1 MAEADDID
9 NDEDGAEGAKQG
21 GKKTLIIIIGI
32 VVLLAGGGAGAYFM
46 GMLDGLLGKKEAT
59 AESATGEEHGEDKGE
74 EHAEEEP
81 KLDEHG
87 KPIPDASAKKTTYY
101 DLPDFLV
108 NLSTNTNQTS
118 FLKMKVTL
126 KLQSEKDLELAQQKL
141 PELQDHFNTY
151 LRDLRASDLG
161 GSAGMYRLREE
172 LLARANK
179 TMAPAAVDDILF
191 REILVQ

>member
-1 MAEADDID
+1 MAEAEDID
-9 NDEDGAEGAKQG
+9 NDDESGEEKKQG
-21 GKKTLIIIIGI
+21 GKKMLIIIVG
-32 VVLLAGGGAGAYFM
+32 VVLLLGGGAAGAYFM
-46 GMLDGLLGKKEAT
+46 GMLDGLLGKKADTEHA
-59 AESATGEEHGEDKGE
+59 AEESKEE
-74 EHAEEEP
+74 EHAEP

-87 KPIPDASAKKTTYY
+87 KPIEDPSAPKVTYY

-126 KLQSEKDLELAQQKL
+126 KLPTAKDQELAQQKL

-151 LRDLRASDLG
+151 LRDLRATDLG

-179 TMAPAAVDDILF
+179 TMAPGKVDDILF
-191 REILVQ
+191 REILIQ

>member
-1 MAEADDID
+1 MAQAEDID
-9 NDEDGAEGAKQG
+9 TDEDGGEEKKQG
-21 GKKTLIIIIGI
+21 GKKMLIIIIG
-32 VVLLAGGGAGAYFM
+32 VVLLLAGGGGAAYFF
-46 GMLDGLLGKKEAT
+46 GLLDSVLGKKDAAT
-59 AESATGEEHGEDKGE
+59 
-74 EHAEEEP
+74 EHAADGEAPAEEAHAEP

-87 KPIPDASAKKTTYY
+87 NPIPDPNALKTSYY
-101 DLPDFLV
+101 DMPDFLV

-126 KLQSEKDLELAQQKL
+126 KLPSEKDLELAQQKL

-151 LRDLRASDLG
+151 LRDLRATDLG

-179 TMAPAAVDDILF
+179 TMSPAKVEDILF